1 MFVDIE
7 DFKSAL
13 VVENILTP
21 YKKGRFAQDKKTRL
35 PKEPITPEVCME
47 VLKSTNYARNIK
59 DMLQCIADL
68 PMHEQAQCKDV
79 VLAVFSNRE
88 QPQSVWDLGRKL
100 AETSGYKKE
109 FDEACVLKEGII
121 IDSAPYYSTGLG
133 VGTEPLSYEDLA
145 THSKL
150 IAVGDKINF
159 KNVGNLPAVV
169 DVSRCR
175 DVTFNGCDFELC
187 QELCLGDD
195 IKGNFDLS
203 SYLPRNLDFT
213 KFSDFQMFHF
223 KFKDFDEVKFRKGAK
238 IKFEY
243 VSSFPNDF
251 DVSQCAEV
259 VLRDCKMKNVQKLVF
274 ADGAKVDLSKCSNI
288 RWEARRAGLECRSRG

>member
-1 MFVDIE
+1 MLKI
-7 DFKSAL
+7 
-13 VVENILTP
+13 
-21 YKKGRFAQDKKTRL
+21 KKTCL
-35 PKEPITPEVCME
+35 PKEPITPDICME
-47 VLKSTNYARNIK
+47 ILKSTNYARNIK
-59 DMLQCIADL
+59 DMLLCIADL

-100 AETSGYKKE
+100 AETSGYEKE

-187 QELCLGDD
+187 QELRLGDD

-203 SYLPRNLDFT
+203 SYLPRNLDF
-213 KFSDFQMFHF
+213 
-223 KFKDFDEVKFRKGAK
+223 
-238 IKFEY
+238 
-243 VSSFPNDF
+243 
-251 DVSQCAEV
+251 SQCAEV
-259 VLRDCKMKNVQKLVF
+259 GLVGWDLSGWDDLRF
-274 ADGAKVDLSKCSNI
+274 ADGAMVYLGFAQNLPKNMNFLIVKNLFLVYSPPRLVNI
-288 RWEARRAGLECRSRG
+288 MSP

>member
-21 YKKGRFAQDKKTRL
+21 YKKGQFAQDKKTRL
-35 PKEPITPEVCME
+35 PKEPITSEVCME
-47 VLKSTNYARNIK
+47 ILKSTNYARNIK

-100 AETSGYKKE
+100 AETSGYEKE

-169 DVSRCR
+169 DVSRCAEVNLSGNDLA
-175 DVTFNGCDFELC
+175 DVAPLYFRKGAKVILNGV
-187 QELCLGDD
+187 Q
-195 IKGNFDLS
+195 NP
-203 SYLPRNLDFT
+203 PRNLDF
-213 KFSDFQMFHF
+213 
-223 KFKDFDEVKFRKGAK
+223 
-238 IKFEY
+238 
-243 VSSFPNDF
+243 
-251 DVSQCAEV
+251 SQCAEV
-259 VLRDCKMKNVQKLVF
+259 DF
-274 ADGAKVDLSKCSNI
+274 DGADWHRTERLIFRNRKQMEKCQSLCLPEDWKGQILFKDEMQAELDKYQEGQNLDLALLKLKGEG
-288 RWEARRAGLECRSRG
+288 R

>member
-1 MFVDIE
+1 MLKI
-7 DFKSAL
+7 
-13 VVENILTP
+13 
-21 YKKGRFAQDKKTRL
+21 KKTRL

-47 VLKSTNYARNIK
+47 ILKSTNYARNIK
-59 DMLQCIADL
+59 DMLLCIADL

-100 AETSGYKKE
+100 AETSGYEKE

-169 DVSRCR
+169 DVSQCEEVDFDGADWHRTERLIFR
-175 DVTFNGCDFELC
+175 DRKQMEECQSLFLPEDWKGQILFKDEMQAELDKY
-187 QELCLGDD
+187 QEGQ
-195 IKGNFDLS
+195 
-203 SYLPRNLDFT
+203 NLDLALL
-213 KFSDFQMFHF
+213 KL
-223 KFKDFDEVKFRKGAK
+223 KG
-238 IKFEY
+238 EG
-243 VSSFPNDF
+243 
-251 DVSQCAEV
+251 
-259 VLRDCKMKNVQKLVF
+259 R
-274 ADGAKVDLSKCSNI
+274 
-288 RWEARRAGLECRSRG
+288 